1 MFDEQNGLN
10 RGQFIRN
17 AAKGS
22 LVLVGSGGILASMDG
37 VAYAKT
43 TRSDV
48 VTLQTAFIAETLAV
62 EIYSAIVHKY
72 FYTLRLDP
80 GNLSYFKAALVD
92 EKEHLALLKEAL
104 GRDVPRGFKLTV
116 PAKYLRSRDSLA
128 GVGATLEK
136 AFVSTYLGA
145 VRSFNS
151 LQLKELA
158 AGIAT
163 NEATHYSFFD
173 AILPGANAVLP
184 AFGPEKI
191 TAEEAAAALKGYG
204 FLK

>member
-1 MFDEQNGLN
+1 MSDEQNGLN

-22 LVLVGSGGILASMDG
+22 LVLVGSGGVVASMTG

-43 TRSDV
+43 TKTDL
-48 VTLQTAFIAETLAV
+48 TILQTAFIAETLAV
-62 EIYSAIVHKY
+62 EIYSAIVDTY
-72 FYTLRLDP
+72 FNKLKLDP

-92 EKEHLALLKEAL
+92 EKEHLHLLKGAL
-104 GRDVPRGFKLTV
+104 GKSAPKGFKLEV
-116 PAKYLRSRDSLA
+116 PAKYVRTKNDLA
-128 GVGATLEK
+128 GVGKVLEE

-145 VRSFNS
+145 VKSFNS
-151 LQLKELA
+151 QELKSLA

-163 NEATHYSFFD
+163 NEATHFSFFD

-184 AFGPEKI
+184 AFGPKTL
-191 TAEEAAAALKGYG
+191 TAGEAAAALKAYG